1 MPGMH
6 SATRCTTLLL
16 ASVLALGCGSTAN
29 PDGEDGPG
37 LEPES
42 GPDVFA
48 CGVAHACTQDTGHL
62 GEITDEDL
70 RCGGELVADGQPGAV
85 LVLSQPGPYPTE
97 VEMLVVLLGDGTA
110 LQQIRSRCASDGAC
124 AEQNTTEWSVKP
136 MQLCD
141 IGADPGDIAG
151 CDEPEG
157 ACAWLAYGT
166 NCEYV
171 PETWTCDAL
180 P

>member
-1 MPGMH
+1 MR
-6 SATRCTTLLL
+6 SVTTLSTLWL
-16 ASVLALGCGSTAN
+16 VCALALGCGSTAS
-29 PDGEDGPG
+29 PDGADGPG

-42 GPDVFA
+42 GPNVFA
-48 CGVAHACTQDTGHL
+48 CGVQHDCTQDNGHL

-70 RCGGELVADGQPGAV
+70 RCGGELFAGGEPGAV
-85 LVLSQPGPYPTE
+85 LVLSQPGPYATE

-110 LQQIRSRCASDGAC
+110 LQQIRSRCAQEGAC
-124 AEQNTTEWSVKP
+124 AEQNTTEWAVQP

-141 IGADPGDIAG
+141 VAAEPSDIAG

-157 ACAWLAYGT
+157 ACAWSAYGT
-166 NCEYV
+166 SCEFV